1 MSFNYNLEKA
11 KFDKQWEKLREEYIA
26 AGMTE
31 EQIKA
36 IYEYDWNEFNRTRAY
51 YRHSLPLSEAMSLS
65 VTDTYSSEDLL
76 GWIEEIDDPRI
87 YRLLKNTRKEK
98 LITFTLSRLSG
109 YTQKELAVIMCK
121 PRSTIER
128 WIGEIAEYFL
138 K

>member
-11 KFDKQWEKLREEYIA
+11 KFDKRWEKLREEYIA

-36 IYEYDWNEFNRTRAY
+36 IYEYDWNEFNRNRAY

-76 GWIEEIDDPRI
+76 DWIEEINDIVI
-87 YRLLKNTRKEK
+87 YTKLRAAPKEK
-98 LITFTLSRLSG
+98 LIAYTLHNFYG
-109 YTQKELAVIMCK
+109 YTALQISSKLMK
-121 PRSTIER
+121 NRRSVCR
-128 WIGEIAEYFL
+128 WIGEIAELL